1 MSNKPWG
8 GRFQEATDAAVE
20 AFTASVHYDRRLA
33 LYDIAGS
40 VAHATMLGKVGLLTA
55 DETATLVRGLEQVRE
70 EVETGRFEWRAD
82 LEDVHMNVEH
92 RLTVLVGEVGGKL
105 HTARSRNDQVALD
118 LRLYLR
124 DAIDRLRAGAA
135 DLQRGLGEVAA
146 RHVDAVMP
154 GYTHLQRAQPVLFA
168 HHLLAYHEMLERDR
182 GRLADARRRINVL
195 PLGAGALAGT
205 PLPIDRH
212 EVARLLGFDG
222 VSANS
227 LDTVAD
233 RDGPLEVLAALA
245 ILQVH
250 LSRLAEELV
259 LWSSSE
265 FGFVELADAF
275 ATGSS
280 MMPQK
285 KNPDVAELVRGKTGR
300 VVGALVAL
308 LTLVKGLPLSYNRDL
323 QEDKEPLFD
332 AVDTVEACLRVLPP
346 LLRTMTVHE
355 ERMRAA
361 TEGGFLTATDAAD
374 YLVLKG
380 VPFRRSHEVVGRLVA
395 EAIRRGVELD
405 DLPLEAF
412 RSAAPEFGPDV
423 YEALDVERSVAAR
436 RSHGGTAPDLVRAR
450 LRELGYL

>member
-1 MSNKPWG
+1 MTFKPWG
-8 GRFQEATDAAVE
+8 GRFRDATDAAVE

-40 VAHATMLGKVGLLTA
+40 IAHATMLGKVGLLTG
-55 DETATLVRGLEQVRE
+55 DEAATLVRGLEQVRE
-70 EVETGRFEWRAD
+70 EVEAGRFEWRAD
-82 LEDVHMNVEH
+82 LEDVHMNIEH

-135 DLQRGLGEVAA
+135 ELQRALGEVAA

-182 GRLADARRRINVL
+182 GRLADARRRINLL
-195 PLGAGALAGT
+195 PLGAGALAGS
-205 PLPIDRH
+205 PLPIDPN

-222 VSANS
+222 VGANS

-259 LWSSSE
+259 VWSSSE
-265 FGFVELADAF
+265 FRFIELADAF

-300 VVGALVAL
+300 TVGALVAL

-332 AVDTVEACLRVLPP
+332 AVDTALACLGVLPP

-355 ERMRAA
+355 EQMRVA

-380 VPFRRSHEVVGRLVA
+380 VPFRRAHEIVGGLVA
-395 EAIRRGVELD
+395 EAIRRGEELR

-412 RSAAPEFGPDV
+412 QSAAPEFGPDV
-423 YEALDVERSVAAR
+423 YGVLEVERSVAAR
-436 RSHGGTAPDLVRAR
+436 RSPGGTAHALVRAR

>member
-1 MSNKPWG
+1 
-8 GRFQEATDAAVE
+8 
-20 AFTASVHYDRRLA
+20 
-33 LYDIAGS
+33 
-40 VAHATMLGKVGLLTA
+40 
-55 DETATLVRGLEQVRE
+55 
-70 EVETGRFEWRAD
+70 
-82 LEDVHMNVEH
+82 
-92 RLTVLVGEVGGKL
+92 
-105 HTARSRNDQVALD
+105 
-118 LRLYLR
+118 
-124 DAIDRLRAGAA
+124 
-135 DLQRGLGEVAA
+135 
-146 RHVDAVMP
+146 
-154 GYTHLQRAQPVLFA
+154 
-168 HHLLAYHEMLERDR
+168 
-182 GRLADARRRINVL
+182 
-195 PLGAGALAGT
+195 
-205 PLPIDRH
+205 
-212 EVARLLGFDG
+212 
-222 VSANS
+222 
-227 LDTVAD
+227 
-233 RDGPLEVLAALA
+233 
-245 ILQVH
+245 
-250 LSRLAEELV
+250 
-259 LWSSSE
+259 
-265 FGFVELADAF
+265 
-275 ATGSS
+275 

>member
-1 MSNKPWG
+1 MTFKPWG

-40 VAHATMLGKVGLLTA
+40 IAHATMLGKVGLLTA
-55 DETATLVRGLEQVRE
+55 DEMATLVRGLEQVRE

-92 RLTVLVGEVGGKL
+92 RLTVFVGEVGGKL

-135 DLQRGLGEVAA
+135 DLQRAFGEVAA

-168 HHLLAYHEMLERDR
+168 HHLLAYHEMLDRDR

-355 ERMRAA
+355 EQMRAA

-374 YLVLKG
+374 YLALKG
-380 VPFRRSHEVVGRLVA
+380 VPFRRAHEVVGRLVA

-423 YEALDVERSVAAR
+423 YEVLDVERSVAAR

>member
-1 MSNKPWG
+1 MTFKPWG
-8 GRFQEATDAAVE
+8 GRFRDATDAAVE

-40 VAHATMLGKVGLLTA
+40 IAHATMLGKVGLLTA
-55 DETATLVRGLEQVRE
+55 DEAATLVRGLDQVRE
-70 EVETGRFEWRAD
+70 EVEAGRFEWRAD
-82 LEDVHMNVEH
+82 LEDVHMNIER

-124 DAIDRLRAGAA
+124 DAIDRLRTGAA
-135 DLQRGLGEVAA
+135 DLQRALGEVAA

-195 PLGAGALAGT
+195 PLGAGALAGS
-205 PLPIDRH
+205 PLPIDPH

-222 VSANS
+222 VGANS

-259 LWSSSE
+259 VWSSSE
-265 FGFVELADAF
+265 FGFIELADAF

-380 VPFRRSHEVVGRLVA
+380 VPFRRAHGIVGGLVA
-395 EAIRRGVELD
+395 EAIRRGEELR

-423 YEALDVERSVAAR
+423 YEVLDIERSVAAR
-436 RSHGGTAPDLVRAR
+436 RSHGGTAHDLVRAR